1 MSTENEFRSGFVAIV
16 GRPNTGK
23 STLVNALVG
32 SKVVITS
39 PHPNTTRHAIR
50 GIVNEPDFQAI
61 LVDTPGVH
69 KPKTLLGK
77 RLNAVVEE
85 SLDSVDVIIICLPAD
100 EDSGAGDQDIID
112 EIAKHPRSKKIAL
125 VTKTDLISKANLATR
140 LASIMAM
147 AKGFTWDEIV
157 PVSAATHEQIDLLKK
172 LIGQQLK
179 PGPEFYPTNMR
190 SDQSIEQLICELI
203 REAALRDARQEL
215 PHSIVVT
222 IDEMSEREKTG
233 SRPFFDIHAT
243 IHVERDSQ
251 RAILLGH
258 QGSQLKDIGMRAR
271 ADIERELEAR
281 IFLGL
286 HIKVSKEWQRDS
298 KMLDKLGFAEN

>member
-100 EDSGAGDQDIID
+100 EESGAGDQYIID
-112 EIAKHPRSKKIAL
+112 EIAKHHAAK
-125 VTKTDLISKANLATR
+125 R
-140 LASIMAM
+140 LPWLQ
-147 AKGFTWDEIV
+147 K
-157 PVSAATHEQIDLLKK
+157 QI
-172 LIGQQLK
+172 
-179 PGPEFYPTNMR
+179 
-190 SDQSIEQLICELI
+190 
-203 REAALRDARQEL
+203 
-215 PHSIVVT
+215 
-222 IDEMSEREKTG
+222 
-233 SRPFFDIHAT
+233 
-243 IHVERDSQ
+243 
-251 RAILLGH
+251 
-258 QGSQLKDIGMRAR
+258 
-271 ADIERELEAR
+271 
-281 IFLGL
+281 
-286 HIKVSKEWQRDS
+286 
-298 KMLDKLGFAEN
+298 